1 MIRPEPPSDQPDQE
15 TTESPSVSLE
25 NIRQN
30 MGPKAMSNVTTTNTT
45 VSSNTKETN
54 ATNGKETA
62 TNTVTNTV
70 VTSPDATK
78 PDPRN
83 GLWISD
89 TAGNPSM
96 SATFAAIAFLITTAI
111 YVLSIFES
119 IGPLKIRAFDA
130 AACGSYLIPSLGLYF
145 GRRWT
150 AEK

>member
-1 MIRPEPPSDQPDQE
+1 MIKPEPPDQFESEPEQE
-15 TTESPSVSLE
+15 SNVSLSD
-25 NIRQN
+25 IRQN
-30 MGPKAMSNVTTTNTT
+30 IGPKAMSNTTTTNTT
-45 VSSNTKETN
+45 VSSNTKETTE
-54 ATNGKETA
+54 ANGKDTT
-62 TNTVTNTV
+62 TNTTTNTV
-70 VTSPDATK
+70 VTSPNTTK

-96 SATFAAIAFLITTAI
+96 SATFAAIAFLITTTI
-111 YVLSIFES
+111 YILSAFES

-150 AEK
+150 VEK